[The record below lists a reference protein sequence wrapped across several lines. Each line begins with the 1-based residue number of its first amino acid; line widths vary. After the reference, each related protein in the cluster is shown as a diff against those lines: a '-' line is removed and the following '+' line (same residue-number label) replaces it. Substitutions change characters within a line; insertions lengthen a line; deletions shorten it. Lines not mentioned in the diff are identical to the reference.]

1 MNLIS
6 TQDLLEAEVR
16 SAIKA
21 LEQEMGIHVLFAAE
35 SGSRMWGF
43 PSKDSDFDVR
53 FIYVRSA
60 AYYAYREYLSR
71 DDLNGRDTVE
81 WFTKSP
87 QGDDLDLHGWDVTKT
102 VGLLKASNPS
112 LHEWLSSSTI
122 YVNSP
127 WTEDMRVCADTRW
140 SPQAAFGHYRSMAVR
155 NYKEYL
161 QTDRVRYKKY
171 LYTIRPILCA
181 DYVTAHLKRPPMDF
195 LKLVEASIIP
205 REPWVAIAD
214 LYNRKTAGEELD
226 DCPVNPV
233 LNQFIEEAIARQEQE
248 GATMA
253 RNGMWPNRKQE
264 HNTDLIMLIKS
275 ALTLSR
281 NSTNFRD

>member
-1 MNLIS
+1 M
-6 TQDLLEAEVR
+6 DLSKAEDFVGTEVCKAL
-16 SAIKA
+16 SA

-43 PSKDSDFDVR
+43 PSKDSDYDVR
-53 FIYVRSA
+53 FIYARSA
-60 AYYAYREYLSR
+60 QYYAYREYLSR

-127 WTEDMRVCADTRW
+127 WTEDMRVCANTRW
-140 SPQAAFGHYRSMAVR
+140 SPQAAYGHYRSMAVR

-181 DYVTAHLKRPPMDF
+181 DYVVTKLERPPMDF
-195 LKLVEASIIP
+195 LKLIEASALP
-205 REPWVAIAD
+205 VEPWREMLD
-214 LYNRKTAGEELD
+214 LYRRKLAGEELD

-233 LNQFIEEAIARQEQE
+233 LNYFIEDSIGRQESVAAYM
-248 GATMA
+248 GA
-253 RNGMWPNRKQE
+253 NCKWPNCKRE
-264 HNTDLIMLIKS
+264 DNTDLIQLIQQ
-275 ALTLSR
+275 AMTLTHPFLA
-281 NSTNFRD
+281 

>member
-1 MNLIS
+1 M
-6 TQDLLEAEVR
+6 DLSKAEDFVGTEVCKAL
-16 SAIKA
+16 SA

-43 PSKDSDFDVR
+43 PSKDSDYDVR
-53 FIYVRSA
+53 FIYARSA
-60 AYYAYREYLSR
+60 QYYAYREYLSR

-127 WTEDMRVCADTRW
+127 WTEDMRVCANTRW
-140 SPQAAFGHYRSMAVR
+140 SPQAAYGHYRSMAVR

-161 QTDRVRYKKY
+161 QTDRVLYKKY

-181 DYVTAHLKRPPMDF
+181 DYVVTKLERPPMDF
-195 LKLVEASIIP
+195 LKLIEASALP
-205 REPWVAIAD
+205 VEPWREMLD
-214 LYNRKTAGEELD
+214 LYRRKLAGEELD

-233 LNQFIEEAIARQEQE
+233 LNYFIEDSIGRQESVAAYM
-248 GATMA
+248 GA
-253 RNGMWPNRKQE
+253 NCKWPNCKRE
-264 HNTDLIMLIKS
+264 DNTDLIQLIQQ
-275 ALTLSR
+275 AMTLTHPFLA
-281 NSTNFRD
+281 